1 MSLVSLQQ
9 VTKLVSG
16 RTLFEG
22 ITFVLAEGERLALIG
37 PNGAGKS
44 TLLKIV
50 AGLTEPDEG
59 QVTTRRGLRVAYVPQ
74 QEEFASGKSVRELL
88 EEVLVGVDQNDRDGR
103 IARTLGLTG
112 FNQGAIQAETLSGGW
127 KKRLSIARG
136 LVQEPELLLL
146 DEPTNHLDIDGIEW
160 LEQLLNNIRCSVA
173 FISHDR
179 YFLES
184 AAKRVIELDRRY
196 PGGFLSVSG
205 NYSEFLARRSEYYE
219 QRQQQQDS
227 LANKVR
233 REVEWLRQGAKA
245 RTTKSKHRTDEAN
258 RLISELKS
266 IDLATRKPRLEFL
279 GGAKQSKELL
289 KVEDLEFSRGGKV
302 LGSELSFLLSRGVR
316 LGIVGPNGSGKSSLI
331 KIILGENQPDA
342 GKVLR
347 ASNLKIAVFDQARTS
362 LNPEQSLEEALIGDG
377 KSFVWNGVEYTAI
390 AWGKRFLFRPEQL
403 SLPIKRLSGGEQA
416 RVLIS
421 KLMRTPADILI
432 LDEPTNDLDIP
443 TLEVLEE
450 SIDEFPGA
458 VVLVTHDRYLLDRVS
473 TQVVGLSGDGVSE
486 VFASYLQ
493 WEMAR
498 EARSAQQ
505 KGRAKKVPQPNGSD
519 SPRSRTGLSFTEQH
533 ELAGMEKAIE
543 VAEKQLSTIEL
554 ALAAPEAAMDQE
566 MLTRLC
572 DELATAQAEVD
583 RLYARWDELERKKS

>member
-1 MSLVSLQQ
+1 VSLVSLQQ

-22 ITFVLAEGERLALIG
+22 ITFVLTEGERLALIG

-50 AGLTEPDEG
+50 AGLIEPDEG
-59 QVTTRRGLRVAYVPQ
+59 QITTKRGLRVAYVPQ
-74 QEEFASGKSVRELL
+74 QEEFDTGKSVRELL
-88 EEVLVGVDQNDRDGR
+88 EEVLVGIDQNDRDGR

-112 FNQGAIQAETLSGGW
+112 FNQGSILAETLSGGW

-196 PGGFLSVSG
+196 PGGFLSVNG

-245 RTTKSKHRTDEAN
+245 RTTKSKHRTEEAN

-390 AWGKRFLFRPEQL
+390 AWGRRFLFRPEQL

-498 EARSAQQ
+498 EARSQQ
-505 KGRAKKVPQPNGSD
+505 QRGRAKRSPQATGSD
-519 SPRSRTGLSFTEQH
+519 SPRSRAGLSFTEQH

-543 VAEKQLSTIEL
+543 VAEKQLSTIEQ
-554 ALAAPEAAMDQE
+554 ALGAPEAAMDQE

-572 DELATAQAEVD
+572 DELAIAQAEVD
-583 RLYARWDELERKKS
+583 RLYARWDELEKKKS